1 MKSVNLIFRTL
12 TIVLAITLVF
22 TSCKKDEEEAPQ
34 IPPESSF
41 VMDFSAFADPTD
53 TLASR
58 EIATYQNWGYSYA
71 VVVIWQTYLTV
82 GLAVPVASFQES
94 FNHEAV
100 YHPDED
106 NWTWSYNVVVND
118 VTYEAEL
125 TGYLE
130 SDSVV
135 WEMRV
140 TAGALYSDFLWYYGK
155 SALDRS
161 GGWWILQENPLAPS
175 AVLRIDWHNNG
186 DGIADIKYTDVR
198 IGGALPGSYI
208 FYGTSTDYFD
218 RFYNLYSAEN
228 DNLTEIQWSS
238 LNYDGRVKDAVHF
251 GHENWNCWATNLM
264 DVTCP

>member
-1 MKSVNLIFRTL
+1 MKSASLIFRTL
-12 TIVLAITLVF
+12 IVIIALTTVLS
-22 TSCKKDEEEAPQ
+22 SCKKDKEDAPQ

-41 VMDFSAFADPTD
+41 VMDFSAFSNPND

-58 EIATYQNWGYSYA
+58 EISTYTNWGYSYT
-71 VVVIWQTYLTV
+71 VVLFWQTMV
-82 GLAVPVASFQES
+82 AAELAIPTIAFTES

-106 NWTWSYNVVVND
+106 NWTWTYSVVVNE
-118 VTYEAEL
+118 TSYTAEL
-125 TGYLE
+125 TGYIAG
-130 SDSVV
+130 DSAV

-140 TAGALYSDFLWYYGK
+140 SSGMILNDFLWYYGK

-161 GGWWILQENPLAPS
+161 GGWWIIQENPLAPS
-175 AVLRIDWHNNG
+175 PVLRIDWHNNG
-186 DGIADIKYTDVR
+186 EGIADIKYTDVH

-208 FYGTSTDYFD
+208 FYGTSADYFN
-218 RFYNLYSAEN
+218 RYYHLYGAEN

-238 LNYDGRVKDAVHF
+238 VNYDGRVKDAAYF

-264 DVTCP
+264 DVVCP

>member
-1 MKSVNLIFRTL
+1 MKLVNLIFRTL
-12 TIVLAITLVF
+12 TIILAITLVF

-41 VMDFSAFADPTD
+41 VMDFSAFSNPND

-58 EIATYQNWGYSYA
+58 EISTYQNWGYSYTM
-71 VVVIWQTYLTV
+71 VLFWQAIV
-82 GLAVPVASFQES
+82 AAELAIPTIAFTES

-106 NWTWSYNVVVND
+106 NWTWTYSVVVNE
-118 VTYEAEL
+118 TFYTAEL
-125 TGYLE
+125 TGYLA
-130 SDSVV
+130 SDSVA

-140 TAGALYSDFLWYYGK
+140 TSGAVYNGFLWYYGK
-155 SALDRS
+155 SALNRS

-208 FYGTSTDYFD
+208 FYGTTTDYFD
-218 RFYNLYSAEN
+218 RFYNLHNAEN
-228 DNLTEIQWSS
+228 SNLTEIQWSYA
-238 LNYDGRVKDAVHF
+238 NHDGRVKDAVHF
-251 GHENWNCWATNLM
+251 GNENWNCWATNLM
-264 DVTCP
+264 DTVCP